1 MQEDER
7 RIASVIARKEEEK
20 RRENNKIQIMKVG
33 NIFSLVCVW
42 FTRNIEEEW
51 ISALRMLLFLLRRLG
66 VKHFF

>member
-42 FTRNIEEEW
+42 FMRNIEEEW

-66 VKHFF
+66 VKHVF

>member
-42 FTRNIEEEW
+42 FMRNIEEEW
-51 ISALRMLLFLLRRLG
+51 ISALRMLLFLLRGLG
-66 VKHFF
+66 VKHVF